1 MCVVALTASIAAC
14 NINLVRRDLSAVRHE
29 CDTEQILVAPVYQQ
43 RVFGECMYDVTLGPN
58 VERENISMNNESDT
72 SSIILV
78 VEDVNETRDG
88 IEKLL
93 KADGYRVTL
102 ARDEKDAIESAQRV
116 PPNLILV
123 SVAGLPH
130 EVVIAARHIRE
141 LAAVGENVPVVVFCI
156 AEIDEGD
163 EVAIGK
169 NVYITRPDNF
179 NQLRTLLARLLNEI
193 PIAA

>member
-1 MCVVALTASIAAC
+1 MMEDA
-14 NINLVRRDLSAVRHE
+14 
-29 CDTEQILVAPVYQQ
+29 
-43 RVFGECMYDVTLGPN
+43 GPN
-58 VERENISMNNESDT
+58 GERENVSMNNESDN

-102 ARDEKDAIESAQRV
+102 ARDQKDAIESAQRQR
-116 PPNLILV
+116 PNLILV
-123 SVAGLPH
+123 SMAGLPH
-130 EVVIAARHIRE
+130 EVVLAARHIRE

-156 AEIDEGD
+156 AEIDAGD

-179 NQLRTLLARLLNEI
+179 NQLRTLLARLLQETL
-193 PIAA
+193 IAA

>member
-1 MCVVALTASIAAC
+1 MMG
-14 NINLVRRDLSAVRHE
+14 N
-29 CDTEQILVAPVYQQ
+29 P
-43 RVFGECMYDVTLGPN
+43 GPN
-58 VERENISMNNESDT
+58 GKRENVSMHNVSMNNESDT

-78 VEDVNETRDG
+78 VEDVEETRDG

-102 ARDEKDAIESAQRV
+102 ARDQKDAIESAQRQ

-130 EVVIAARHIRE
+130 EVIIAARDIRD
-141 LAAVGENVPVVVFCI
+141 LAGLEDNVPIVVFCI
-156 AEIDEGD
+156 AEIDEGA

-179 NQLRTLLARLLNEI
+179 DQLRTLFARLLNEI

>member
-1 MCVVALTASIAAC
+1 MIEDAGAKCRAG
-14 NINLVRRDLSAVRHE
+14 NK
-29 CDTEQILVAPVYQQ
+29 
-43 RVFGECMYDVTLGPN
+43 
-58 VERENISMNNESDT
+58 SMNNKSDNI
-72 SSIILV
+72 SIILV
-78 VEDVNETRDG
+78 VEDINETRDG

-102 ARDEKDAIESAQRV
+102 ARDEKDAIESAQRE

-123 SVAGLPH
+123 SVAGLPR

-141 LAAVGENVPVVVFCI
+141 LAALGENVPVVVFCI
-156 AEIDEGD
+156 AEIDEGG
-163 EVAIGK
+163 EVDIGK

>member
-1 MCVVALTASIAAC
+1 MS
-14 NINLVRRDLSAVRHE
+14 
-29 CDTEQILVAPVYQQ
+29 
-43 RVFGECMYDVTLGPN
+43 
-58 VERENISMNNESDT
+58 ERKNRSMNNESNT
-72 SSIILV
+72 NSIPRA
-78 VEDVNETRDG
+78 VEDVSETRDG

-141 LAAVGENVPVVVFCI
+141 LAALGENRPVGVFCI
-156 AEIDEGD
+156 AGMDGGSEI
-163 EVAIGK
+163 AIGK
-169 NVYITRPDNF
+169 SVYIPRPDNF
-179 NQLRTLLARLLNEI
+179 NQ
-193 PIAA
+193 

>member
-1 MCVVALTASIAAC
+1 MS
-14 NINLVRRDLSAVRHE
+14 NE
-29 CDTEQILVAPVYQQ
+29 GDTRSV
-43 RVFGECMYDVTLGPN
+43 
-58 VERENISMNNESDT
+58 
-72 SSIILV
+72 ILV

-88 IEKLL
+88 IERLL
-93 KADGYRVTL
+93 KADGYRVRM
-102 ARDEKDAIESAQRV
+102 ARDERDAIESAQRE

-130 EVVIAARHIRE
+130 EVVIAARQIRE

-156 AEIDEGD
+156 ADIDEGA